1 MDIYHYIR
9 RSASS
14 SIVEFSSE
22 FETLGDLLYELE
34 IFDDMLNDSIRE
46 TIERTGEYE
55 LYMSNGD
62 MYSIVKIE

>member
-1 MDIYHYIR
+1 M
-9 RSASS
+9 
-14 SIVEFSSE
+14 EFSSE